1 MTPVETDFTSDLK
14 VNIFMKISIKFAK
27 IRSFSVKIKSF
38 SMKISSVRE
47 NENFS
52 RKYELYV

>member
-14 VNIFMKISIKFAK
+14 VNIFMKISIKFVK
-27 IRSFSVKIKSF
+27 IRSF